1 MNKETEKIS
10 AKPDLLLLIIVGQK
24 NIMELLIKNLKENEK
39 EKYILTKI
47 SNPSAH
53 QSLELMKSLNNIED
67 ENLLNST
74 TQKAVLI
81 DDGVECAQ
89 CYVYGEGSY
98 SSDSYMLQQVI
109 DNGAHYTLG
118 FLKFPLCED
127 DNPETII
134 EEWFKKNTGKAPNGI
149 KKNTKLVTVA
159 GINSN
164 ILVVSTRY

>member
-10 AKPDLLLLIIVGQK
+10 VKAESLLLIIVGQK
-24 NIMELLIKNLKENEK
+24 NIMELLIKDLKNNEK

-47 SNPSAH
+47 SHPSAH
-53 QSLELMKSLNNIED
+53 KSLELMKSLNNIED

-74 TQKAVLI
+74 TQKPVLI

-89 CYVYGEGSY
+89 CHVYGDGSY

-109 DNGAHYTLG
+109 DNGDYYTLG
-118 FLKFPLCED
+118 FLKFPLGEE

-159 GINSN
+159 GINSD
-164 ILVVSTRY
+164 ILVVTTRY